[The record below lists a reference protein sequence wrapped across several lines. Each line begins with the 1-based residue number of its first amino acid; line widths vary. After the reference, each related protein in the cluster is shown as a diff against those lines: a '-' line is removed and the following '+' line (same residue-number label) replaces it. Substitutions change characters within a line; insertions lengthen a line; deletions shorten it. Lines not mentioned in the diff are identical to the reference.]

1 MLLLEEKFSEN
12 HARSIHICFEKEWQT
27 DKMTK
32 VFAYLTIVQI
42 LSKDSEEK
50 FGGTT
55 FSKI

>member
-1 MLLLEEKFSEN
+1 MLEEKFSEN